1 MKKSLTALSAVVL
14 LLVAA
19 GCTDESGTDAAP
31 SASASQTPG
40 TSFPAE
46 SGTAAPPSASPT
58 SVALADGFPTA
69 LIPVMDGAGIR
80 SSTVD
85 RTGTQVSAVL
95 VESTEAPAAEVFAFY
110 DKALTAQ
117 GFEAVES
124 AAGAPASRDY
134 IRAGSAEPET
144 VNVTVTAREG
154 EPSTVTVGATVLAE
168 SVK

>member
-19 GCTDESGTDAAP
+19 GCTEEGGTDSPASAAASQTAGASLPAQSGPASTP
-31 SASASQTPG
+31 SASASP
-40 TSFPAE
+40 
-46 SGTAAPPSASPT
+46 
-58 SVALADGFPTA
+58 VALADGFPTT
-69 LIPVMDGAGIR
+69 LIPVMDGAEIR

-95 VESTEAPAAEVFAFY
+95 VETTTAPAADVFAFY

-117 GFEAVES
+117 GFTAAES

-134 IRAGSAEPET
+134 IRTGAAEPET
-144 VNVTVTAREG
+144 VNVTVTARTG
-154 EPSTVTVGATVLAE
+154 EPSTVTVGATVLTE
-168 SVK
+168 SVE